1 MPTKKVLLYAQ
12 PTDEFPYLKKK
23 ALEDEDYQET
33 DGLWGALPFTDI
45 GEEAWRAMK
54 SITKDATIRLVKAGF
69 SGVPWTI
76 LFHAETI
83 RAVVT
88 CQKYTS
94 GMQPE
99 DLYVEIKAEGEDY
112 VLKKFVHRLFG
123 RMEAKPWKMTDWDDF
138 EKATGK
144 DMKAVI
150 TPWKKFS
157 QKEQIVKK
165 PKLEEIVD
173 TKAEV
178 EYRQDAVVIKVLVHN
193 QKSVTLKNILVS
205 LEADKTKV
213 EADGWEQSV
222 PRINSTG
229 NYTAMF
235 RVKPKGILKDEPLKL
250 TFRYNDGKKKKRE
263 LEPIKI
269 SVAPPEIKGEPIG
282 APELDGQIT
291 KFAKKEELSQLQR
304 KSAADLFNDLVVALG
319 KTGLYMLDPNIERR
333 GTTYIGLVRLH
344 GKDPDGNQYVLQVK
358 IQGDMNESRVTR
370 TLYSSSSEKVVG
382 FRQFVDALGVFGK
395 MFEGTG

>member
-1 MPTKKVLLYAQ
+1 MATKKVLLYAQ

-23 ALEDEDYQET
+23 ALESEDYIET
-33 DGLWGALPFTDI
+33 DALWGALPFTDI

-54 SITKDATIRLVKAGF
+54 SITKDSTIRLVKAGF

-76 LFHAETI
+76 LFHAETL

-88 CQKYTS
+88 CQKYTT
-94 GMQPE
+94 GTQPD
-99 DLYVEIKAEGEDY
+99 DLYIEIKAEGEDFM
-112 VLKKFVHRLFG
+112 VKKFVRRLYG
-123 RMEAKPWKMTDWDDF
+123 RLEAKPWKMTDWDDF

-144 DMKAVI
+144 DMKTVI
-150 TPWKKFS
+150 TPWKKYS
-157 QKEQIVKK
+157 LKEQIVKK

-173 TKAEV
+173 TKTEV
-178 EYRQDAVVIKVLVHN
+178 EYRQDAVVVKVLVHN
-193 QKSVTLKNILVS
+193 QKSATLKDILIS
-205 LEADKTKV
+205 LEADKTKID
-213 EADGWEQSV
+213 ADGWEQSV

-229 NYTAMF
+229 SYTAMF

-250 TFRYNDGKKKKRE
+250 TFRFNDGKKKKRE
-263 LEPIKI
+263 LEIIKI

-282 APELDGQIT
+282 APELEAQIT
-291 KFAKKEELSQLQR
+291 KFGKKEELGTIQR
-304 KSAADLFNDLVVALG
+304 KSAADMFNDLVDALG

-358 IQGDMNESRVTR
+358 IQGDMNESRVIR
-370 TLYSSSSEKVVG
+370 TLYSSNPEKVVG
-382 FRQFVDALGVFGK
+382 FRQFVDALGTFGK
-395 MFEGTG
+395 MFEGSG

>member
-1 MPTKKVLLYAQ
+1 MPKIKVLLYAQ

-23 ALEDEDYQET
+23 ALESEDYVET
-33 DGLWGALPFTDI
+33 DALWGALPFTDI

-76 LFHAETI
+76 LFHAETL

-94 GMQPE
+94 GPQPE
-99 DLYVEIKAEGEDY
+99 DLYMEIKVEGEDF
-112 VLKKFVHRLFG
+112 VVKKFVRRLYG
-123 RMEAKPWKMTDWDDF
+123 RLEAKPWKMTDWDDF

-150 TPWKKFS
+150 TPWKKYS
-157 QKEQIVKK
+157 LKEQIVKK
-165 PKLEEIVD
+165 PKLEEIID
-173 TKAEV
+173 TKTEV
-178 EYRQDAVVIKVLVHN
+178 EYRQDAVVVKVLVHN
-193 QKSVTLKNILVS
+193 QKTVTLKDILVS

-213 EADGWEQSV
+213 DADGWEQSV

-229 NYTAMF
+229 SYTAMF

-263 LEPIKI
+263 LEPITI
-269 SVAPPEIKGEPIG
+269 TVSPPEIKGEPIG
-282 APELDGQIT
+282 APELEAQIT
-291 KFAKKEELSQLQR
+291 KFAKKEESGQLQR
-304 KSAADLFNDLVVALG
+304 KSAADLFNDLVDALG

-333 GTTYIGLVRLH
+333 GTTYIGLVRLY
-344 GKDPDGNQYVLQVK
+344 GKDPEKNQYVLQVK
-358 IQGDMNESRVTR
+358 IQGDVNEARVIR

-382 FRQFVDALGVFGK
+382 FKQFVDALAVFGK
-395 MFEGTG
+395 MFEDTK